1 MSDIYISTHLG
12 YFDSE
17 FKNMWITFGVEN
29 LFNTKGRN
37 PSVAEDIKYS
47 KTISNPLMEPG
58 TNAFLKFA
66 YNY

>member
-1 MSDIYISTHLG
+1 MG

-37 PSVAEDIKYS
+37 PSVAEDIAYS
-47 KTISNPLMEPG
+47 KTISNPLMEQEQMH
-58 TNAFLKFA
+58 FLNLPIITKG
-66 YNY
+66 